1 MPAKPINPEKWKS
14 ADKKQREKMLKD
26 ALGHNKLKWERDR
39 GHPDAILKKW
49 RERLTIAGF
58 KRSENNQSNSPDG
71 EIFTNSTFYKDRFG
85 NLAEI
90 YTYYGPTKDYN
101 RFRVSVKVSEE

>member
-1 MPAKPINPEKWKS
+1 MPAKPIDPEKWKL
-14 ADKKQREKMLKD
+14 ADKKKRERMLKA
-26 ALGHNKLKWERDR
+26 ALGHNKLEWERDR

-49 RERLTIAGF
+49 RERLKNAGF
-58 KRSENNQSNSPDG
+58 ERVKNDQGHSPDG
-71 EIFTNSTFYKDRFG
+71 EVFTNSTYYKDPFG

-101 RFRVSVKVSEE
+101 RFRVSVEVSED